1 MQTRSYACMSYDIL
15 TPREPRRVLYRRIYI
30 SPNNCVFFSFFCI
43 CAAADPPHN
52 GLFLL
57 FFLCDYYSH
66 PQGPQEPAAE
76 QEADGCVCGS
86 FLIFFF
92 FFWFGLFLGLLVHF
106 EEGYI
111 YTEYVANETKKK
123 KKNCSDIHHP
133 NRPSKYLCYVL
144 FCYVMFIVMLPPPPP
159 PPPPYSSTSLPLVIS
174 LYHFILID
182 LIDFWTIYVLYC
194 YITVTCTLYTCK
206 KNYI

>member
-92 FFWFGLFLGLLVHF
+92 FLVWFVSWAFG
-106 EEGYI
+106 
-111 YTEYVANETKKK
+111 
-123 KKNCSDIHHP
+123 
-133 NRPSKYLCYVL
+133 
-144 FCYVMFIVMLPPPPP
+144 
-159 PPPPYSSTSLPLVIS
+159 SL
-174 LYHFILID
+174 
-182 LIDFWTIYVLYC
+182 
-194 YITVTCTLYTCK
+194 
-206 KNYI
+206 